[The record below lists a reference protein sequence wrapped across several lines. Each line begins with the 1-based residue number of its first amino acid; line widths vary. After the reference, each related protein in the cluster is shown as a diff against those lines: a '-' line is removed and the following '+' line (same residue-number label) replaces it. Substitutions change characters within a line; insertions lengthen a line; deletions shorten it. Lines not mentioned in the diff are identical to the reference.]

1 MQLESIKDNCY
12 NENME
17 NLSKMLIPLIVIVAF
32 ITGFVVRQVIP
43 EKIPGTISLEQ
54 ASIKGINYLNQDVF
68 KGRNFAT
75 IIEAENTEVYKVKFK
90 NEGQDEEN
98 EFYITKDGKTTYVQG
113 ASIPGQISD
122 SEIWTKPEP
131 PKTDKPRAELFIMSF
146 CPYGNMAEELMI
158 PVNTLL
164 GEKANIEVHYVI
176 YSNYRGGGPEYC
188 LDEENKYCSMH
199 GIQEL
204 NQGVRELCVQK
215 YQKDKFWDFLTK
227 INNQCDYKNVD
238 SCWEGAGKEI
248 GIDINQIK
256 SCQKNEA
263 LDFLAGEVE
272 RNQRYG
278 ISGSPQLI
286 INGVEYLGLRNV
298 EAYKKGIC
306 SAFISPPFECSL
318 ELESEGGAVSGG
330 CQ

>member
-1 MQLESIKDNCY
+1 
-12 NENME
+12 ME
-17 NLSKMLIPLIVIVAF
+17 NLNKMLVPLIVIVAF
-32 ITGFVVRQVIP
+32 MAGFVLRQVIP
-43 EKIPGTISLEQ
+43 EEITRVAPPKQAAITATNFINQIFLKGKNYVPLVDISKEQLYKISYKIGDSSQ
-54 ASIKGINYLNQDVF
+54 ALYMSK
-68 KGRNFAT
+68 
-75 IIEAENTEVYKVKFK
+75 
-90 NEGQDEEN
+90 
-98 EFYITKDGKTTYVQG
+98 
-113 ASIPGQISD
+113 D
-122 SEIWTKPEP
+122 SESIYMNQTQIPEEVSDLEIWEVPKA
-131 PKTDKPRAELFIMSF
+131 PKTEIPRAQLFVMSF

-158 PVNTLL
+158 PVDILL
-164 GEKANIEVHYVI
+164 KDKANIEVHYVI
-176 YSNYRGGGPEYC
+176 YSNYGGGGLNYC
-188 LDEENKYCSMH
+188 LDKDDKYCSMH

-204 NQGVRELCVQK
+204 NQDIRELCVQK
-215 YQKDKFWDFLTK
+215 YQKDKLWDFLTE

-238 SCWEGAGKEI
+238 SCWEGTAKEI

-256 SCQKNEA
+256 SCQKSEA
-263 LDFLAGEVE
+263 LDFLVE
-272 RNQRYG
+272 ELELNQEYG